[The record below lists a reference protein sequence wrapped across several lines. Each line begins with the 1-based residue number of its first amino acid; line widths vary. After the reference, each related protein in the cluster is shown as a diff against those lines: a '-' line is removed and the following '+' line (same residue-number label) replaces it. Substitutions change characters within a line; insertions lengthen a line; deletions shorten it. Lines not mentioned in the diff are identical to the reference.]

1 MAAAV
6 ASLATVIQVNIL
18 TEAEYGCEH
27 LSVVLKDDSRG
38 SNFIVSYMKQA
49 AMRMTKNNRKHD
61 GANGIKA
68 SMSQRL
74 SLKPVY
80 ICIDCSEKHTNGNR
94 KVHSEKTGHQFYI
107 DSRTGAL
114 FCQSCQD
121 FIYDHEL
128 EKIRIRAAGLW
139 SKDPLDRGQDGSR
152 VTSSIESA
160 VQDAYS
166 QAKKANS
173 IALSQDNPLSKPS
186 RYILDVLSQLSNK
199 TRKRKASEMS
209 IGESNGT
216 RDHTFLNGVTTMEVP
231 EADETYIKTNATK
244 RTCQSEGVRGLFN
257 LGQTCYMNVVLQTLL
272 HEPLLN
278 AYFLGN
284 GHKYYDCQV
293 DGCVLCAMSRAFA
306 EFNGC
311 DKKDGFTAETML
323 YSTWKNHP
331 PLAGNHQQD
340 AHEFYQFLAGGLH
353 TASSDENDQL
363 KCNCF
368 FCKALFGK
376 FQSTLTCPICR
387 HTSPT
392 EQPLLELSL
401 DVQLHSKK
409 RQMNGKLHG
418 SVTPTLAGCLQSWV
432 TPEELIMEGY
442 QCQGC
447 HSYPDK
453 LTKQL
458 RIKQL
463 PAMLCMQ
470 MKRFEQTDSETR
482 KMQGKIDFPLEINMQ
497 PYTVASNS
505 SSSSKKGGISRS
517 DIYMYDLASAI
528 VHDGAGLNEGH
539 YIAYIRQGDRWCLFN
554 DDKVTLVSEG
564 DVLNADAYLL
574 FYTLRSLSFG
584 K

>member
-1 MAAAV
+1 MAASV
-6 ASLATVIQVNIL
+6 TSLATVVQVNAL
-18 TEAEYGCEH
+18 SEAEYGCEH
-27 LSVVLKDDSRG
+27 LSGVLKDDDGRG
-38 SNFIVSYMKQA
+38 SSFIIAYMKQA
-49 AMRMTKNNRKHD
+49 AARMSKNIRSR
-61 GANGIKA
+61 NGIK
-68 SMSQRL
+68 SQSL
-74 SLKPVY
+74 PLKPIY
-80 ICIDCSEKHTNGNR
+80 ICVDCSEKYTNGDR
-94 KVHSEKTGHQFYI
+94 QVHSDQTGHQFYI

-114 FCQSCQD
+114 FCQSCRD
-121 FIYDHEL
+121 FVYDHEL
-128 EKIRIRAAGLW
+128 EKIRTRAAGLW
-139 SKDPLDRGQDGSR
+139 SRDPLDRDNLDGSR
-152 VTSSIESA
+152 VTTSIESA
-160 VQDAYS
+160 VLDAYAR
-166 QAKKANS
+166 AKKANG
-173 IALSQDNPLSKPS
+173 IALAQDTALSKPS
-186 RYILDVLSQLSNK
+186 RYILDILSQLSNK
-199 TRKRKASEMS
+199 SRKRKANEIS
-209 IGESNGT
+209 GDESNGNGNYLA
-216 RDHTFLNGVTTMEVP
+216 LNGITTTEIP
-231 EADETYIKTNATK
+231 EADETYVKTNATK

-278 AYFLGN
+278 AFFLGN
-284 GHKYYDCQV
+284 GHKYYDCQI

-311 DKKDGFTAETML
+311 DKKDGFTAETLL

-376 FQSTLTCPICR
+376 FQSTLTCPICK

-409 RQMNGKLHG
+409 RQMNGKLRG
-418 SVTPTLAGCLQSWV
+418 SSTPTLAGCLQSWV

-470 MKRFEQTDSETR
+470 MKVPPPQNLHSI
-482 KMQGKIDFPLEINMQ
+482 Q
-497 PYTVASNS
+497 Y
-505 SSSSKKGGISRS
+505 
-517 DIYMYDLASAI
+517 
-528 VHDGAGLNEGH
+528 
-539 YIAYIRQGDRWCLFN
+539 
-554 DDKVTLVSEG
+554 
-564 DVLNADAYLL
+564 
-574 FYTLRSLSFG
+574 
-584 K
+584 

>member
-1 MAAAV
+1 MATSIT
-6 ASLATVIQVNIL
+6 SLATMVQVNNL
-18 TEAEYGCEH
+18 TEAEYGC
-27 LSVVLKDDSRG
+27 DDGRG
-38 SNFIVSYMKQA
+38 SKFIVSYMKQA
-49 AMRMTKNNRKHD
+49 AIRMSRNNRKHD
-61 GANGIKA
+61 GTNGIK
-68 SMSQRL
+68 SSLSQRV
-74 SLKPVY
+74 SLKPMY
-80 ICIDCSEKHTNGNR
+80 ICVDCSEKHSNGDR
-94 KVHSEKTGHQFYI
+94 QVHSEKTDHQFYI

-114 FCQSCQD
+114 FCQSCRD
-121 FIYDHEL
+121 FVYDHEL
-128 EKIRIRAAGLW
+128 EKIRTRAAGLW
-139 SKDPLDRGQDGSR
+139 SKDLLDHNQDGSR

-166 QAKKANS
+166 RAKKANS

-199 TRKRKASEMS
+199 TRKRKASN
-209 IGESNGT
+209 IPIDESNGNVEHIFT
-216 RDHTFLNGVTTMEVP
+216 NGVTTTEVP

-272 HEPLLN
+272 HDPFMN

-311 DKKDGFTAETML
+311 DKKDGFTAETLL

-353 TASSDENDQL
+353 AASSDENDQL

-497 PYTVASNS
+497 PYTVASG
-505 SSSSKKGGISRS
+505 SKKAPATKRN
-517 DIYMYDLASAI
+517 DMFMYDLASAI